1 MYKRNTRRAALL
13 QHNASLLRT
22 KFAEQAC
29 VRQCGAITA
38 SPIALQK
45 PPGPKAAR
53 VRACRADHG
62 TAICST
68 QSSATISK
76 VLLGVQSISP
86 AAAIAAVASE
96 ASDTPLPDGLAP
108 AVGSDAP
115 SGSSDDPSPGGSEL
129 RMPAA
134 IDPPPAIAS

>member
-1 MYKRNTRRAALL
+1 V
-13 QHNASLLRT
+13 RT
-22 KFAEQAC
+22 S
-29 VRQCGAITA
+29 VRAITA

-45 PPGPKAAR
+45 PPGPKAPR